1 MRMANDKTSPAPRH
15 DVLEEAFDR
24 LERAVP
30 DRVTRAIRWMRKP
43 QARLVRVPLGL
54 LCILGGFLWFMPA
67 LGLWL
72 LPLGLMLVA
81 QDVRFLRRPVG
92 KMTLWLLDRWAQLQN
107 WWRTRR
113 SAARSAKKTRTT

>member
-43 QARLVRVPLGL
+43 QARA
-54 LCILGGFLWFMPA
+54 A
-67 LGLWL
+67 LL
-72 LPLGLMLVA
+72 LPSPRDGGITFS
-81 QDVRFLRRPVG
+81 Q
-92 KMTLWLLDRWAQLQN
+92 
-107 WWRTRR
+107 R
-113 SAARSAKKTRTT
+113 SRKAGGATPRK